1 MPKDSGPFGN
11 TQGEQC
17 GGKEGRGWGG
27 EWQRNTRAGSQGRVK
42 GRRQQVPSST
52 PSPAHR
58 CQSWEWLC
66 WIFHS
71 PQGETTNR
79 NWRCFLS
86 IPSACLGA
94 QRPGPSSRKGGEG
107 HGGGERDNTFEKA
120 FGEETCPGGGTRGS
134 RVSAC
139 TKPQASG
146 DPGGC
151 CQCVHSGPGP
161 EEDPFLCSQLPF
173 QTSSWELRRGGGS
186 EAGGSTVPERF
197 QQADSEILTGLPA
210 LHGTAWQTWVTPVR
224 AEFPGTPA
232 HAKWASGRANT

>member
-1 MPKDSGPFGN
+1 M
-11 TQGEQC
+11 
-17 GGKEGRGWGG
+17 
-27 EWQRNTRAGSQGRVK
+27 K

-52 PSPAHR
+52 PSPTHR

-107 HGGGERDNTFEKA
+107 HGGGGRDNTFEKA

-197 QQADSEILTGLPA
+197 QQADSEILTGLSTSPA
-210 LHGTAWQTWVTPVR
+210 WHSLANVGHSCS
-224 AEFPGTPA
+224 
-232 HAKWASGRANT
+232 SGVSWDTCPRQMGFWKSQHLVKCQSHLGISERWEAATEEAGEPR